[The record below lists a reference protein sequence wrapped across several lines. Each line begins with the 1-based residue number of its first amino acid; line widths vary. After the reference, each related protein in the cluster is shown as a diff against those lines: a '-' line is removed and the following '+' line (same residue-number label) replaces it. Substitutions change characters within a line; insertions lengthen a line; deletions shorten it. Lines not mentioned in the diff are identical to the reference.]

1 MPIPIGEHNDTHRKE
16 KPMDEIEIGTRE
28 DARPTTDADD
38 DHFVGI
44 RPEVQRILRATD
56 EQIGDE
62 QIGDELT
69 DEQVRA
75 ARAMAQLL
83 DAAAVDGALD
93 LAPGTVKSWMDRE
106 AFVKQVV
113 DRRRRVMTSRTVDED
128 FGRLLSPKQRA
139 AASMRGLETLSQID
153 VARALEV
160 TDRTIRNWERN
171 PAFRLYQD
179 QLEHEEL
186 RRRGE
191 RRNMEVDRLTEARE
205 KALKVLVRAVEEEG
219 DRKAA
224 VEILRLPK

>member
-1 MPIPIGEHNDTHRKE
+1 
-16 KPMDEIEIGTRE
+16 MDEDEIGTRE
-28 DARPTTDADD
+28 DARPTTDPDD
-38 DHFVGI
+38 AHFVGI

-56 EQIGDE
+56 EQIEDVE
-62 QIGDELT
+62 VGDELT
-69 DEQVRA
+69 DEQERA

-93 LAPGTVKSWMDRE
+93 LAPGTVRAWMDCE
-106 AFVKQVV
+106 AFANRVV
-113 DRRRRVMTSRTVDED
+113 EQRRTVVLHRTTVED
-128 FGRLLSPKQRA
+128 FGRLLSPIQRA
-139 AASMRGLETLSQID
+139 AARMRGLDMMSQID

-160 TDRTIRNWERN
+160 SDRTIRNWERN

-179 QLEHEEL
+179 QLEDEQNS
-186 RRRGE
+186 RRGKSFSTE
-191 RRNMEVDRLTEARE
+191 TFRLFEARE

>member
-1 MPIPIGEHNDTHRKE
+1 
-16 KPMDEIEIGTRE
+16 MDEIEIGTSE
-28 DARPTTDADD
+28 DARPTSDPDD

-56 EQIGDE
+56 EQIGDVE
-62 QIGDELT
+62 IGDKLT

-139 AASMRGLETLSQID
+139 AASMRGLETLSQVD

-160 TDRTIRNWERN
+160 SDRTIRNWERN
-171 PAFRLYQD
+171 PAFRLYRD
-179 QLEHEEL
+179 QLEHEES

-205 KALKVLVRAVEEEG
+205 KALEVLVRAIEQEG